1 MYKLKKKTPHVIY
14 QLKYASR
21 RTAVI
26 RASEQKSGEGS
37 VSRGV
42 WRAAKR
48 RGGESQ
54 WFVLRCVLSGVNY
67 QIAPTRV
74 TERPVQVSAL
84 PRPDVAECYEVVIG
98 SAAEGC

>member
-1 MYKLKKKTPHVIY
+1 L
-14 QLKYASR
+14 R
-21 RTAVI
+21 RVES
-26 RASEQKSGEGS
+26 SEKEG
-37 VSRGV
+37 
-42 WRAAKR
+42 WRA
-48 RGGESQ
+48 Q